1 MLSSRE
7 RNVRVTQGLHLDDV
21 WRERALV
28 PAAHARR
35 RGVFHPRE
43 HAERKGVTGFF
54 NIPYA
59 QIDKITPRK
68 LVFL

>member
-1 MLSSRE
+1 M
-7 RNVRVTQGLHLDDV
+7 
-21 WRERALV
+21 

-59 QIDKITPRK
+59 QIDKITPIDPRK